1 MQKYVKNRMLWG
13 YDLNLLAVVGIS
25 TLVLVLRRY
34 HPLNIDFPQATALI
48 YYLLVPLAAG
58 LLLFRHKPWQY
69 GIRIGCWRSS
79 IVLTAVCLA
88 AMAPILYEASTMPEF
103 RSYYRMDAVDWSDL
117 LLNTALLMF
126 AWEFLFRGYMLFGL
140 EESIGKS
147 AIFVQTIPFC
157 AASSRETFLR
167 DAVMH
172 SRRLCSWL
180 RGIQKQIG
188 SARLHHT
195 LGDVPNDDLFRQLLG
210 RPASSDALA
219 KAGSRA
225 AHWRDTGRGGHL

>member
-34 HPLNIDFPQATALI
+34 YPLNIDFPQAAALI

-69 GIRIGCWRSS
+69 GIRIGRWRSS

-103 RSYYRMDAVDWSDL
+103 RSYYCIDAVDWSDL

-147 AIFVQTIPFC
+147 AIFVQTIPFVLLHLGKPFL
-157 AASSRETFLR
+157 ETLLCIPGGFILGYVAYR
-167 DAVMH
+167 TRSVLPCFIIHFGMYVMM
-172 SRRLCSWL
+172 
-180 RGIQKQIG
+180 I
-188 SARLHHT
+188 
-195 LGDVPNDDLFRQLLG
+195 LFT
-210 RPASSDALA
+210 SY
-219 KAGSRA
+219 
-225 AHWRDTGRGGHL
+225 

>member
-1 MQKYVKNRMLWG
+1 MQKYVKNQMLWG
-13 YDLNLLAVVGIS
+13 YDLNLLAVVGVS

-34 HPLNIDFPQATALI
+34 YPLNIDFPQATALI

-69 GIRIGCWRSS
+69 GIRIGRWRSS

-147 AIFVQTIPFC
+147 AIFVQTIPFVLLHLGKPFL
-157 AASSRETFLR
+157 ETLLCIPGGFVLGYVAYR
-167 DAVMH
+167 TRSVLPCVIIHFGMYVMM
-172 SRRLCSWL
+172 
-180 RGIQKQIG
+180 I
-188 SARLHHT
+188 
-195 LGDVPNDDLFRQLLG
+195 LFT
-210 RPASSDALA
+210 SY
-219 KAGSRA
+219 
-225 AHWRDTGRGGHL
+225 